1 MGIDFIERY
10 LSLLHLVMIRH
21 QKLRGIIPHNICA
34 LIQMDV
40 KLLKTQGKRKFSL
53 LDSLCRIVGKINIRW
68 FSDAQ
73 MHHSLFA
80 VDMCDEGTYKDDN
93 EGKMER
99 PGRNCLHL
107 PLDEIEN
114 AQGG

>member
-1 MGIDFIERY
+1 
-10 LSLLHLVMIRH
+10 
-21 QKLRGIIPHNICA
+21 
-34 LIQMDV
+34 
-40 KLLKTQGKRKFSL
+40 
-53 LDSLCRIVGKINIRW
+53 
-68 FSDAQ
+68 